1 MSHDPQDEYVREAP
15 PRKGWLARNWLWSLP
30 VGCLVLFGICGG
42 LIGFV
47 AYIGFGVIKSSA
59 PYTDAVNKAKA
70 DPAVQAALGNPVEPG
85 WMINGSVNTMNNNGT
100 KSGDADLTVPL
111 SGPKGSGHVHVVG
124 KIVNNQW
131 EYSTMEVTI
140 DSGGQKID
148 LRPKPENKK

>member
-1 MSHDPQDEYVREAP
+1 
-15 PRKGWLARNWLWSLP
+15 
-30 VGCLVLFGICGG
+30 
-42 LIGFV
+42 
-47 AYIGFGVIKSSA
+47 
-59 PYTDAVNKAKA
+59 
-70 DPAVQAALGNPVEPG
+70 
-85 WMINGSVNTMNNNGT
+85 MNNNGT